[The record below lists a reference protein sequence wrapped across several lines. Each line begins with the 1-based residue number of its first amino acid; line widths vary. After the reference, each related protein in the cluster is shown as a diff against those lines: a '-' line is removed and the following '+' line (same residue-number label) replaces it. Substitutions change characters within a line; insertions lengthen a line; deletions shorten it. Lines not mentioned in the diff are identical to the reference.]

1 MTAQEIIQLLN
12 GGFTH
17 DEIIALTQTSVPST
31 TDTLPAPAPAPEPTP
46 EPDNEPTPAPAPVPD
61 PAPAPVPAAEPAQ
74 PNIGDLIKAN
84 QDLQLQV
91 AKLTSTL
98 QANAIS
104 SSMMPGGMPQQP
116 DAAAVLGQIIRPTR
130 SKKEE

>member
-1 MTAQEIIQLLN
+1 MTAQEILQLMQ

-17 DEIIALTQTSVPST
+17 DEIMQLCTPGTV
-31 TDTLPAPAPAPEPTP
+31 PAPAPAPEPSP
-46 EPDNEPTPAPAPVPD
+46 EPDHEPSPAPVPD
-61 PAPAPVPAAEPAQ
+61 AEPDQ
-74 PNIGDLIKAN
+74 PSIADLIKAN

-91 AKLTSTL
+91 AKLTSTM
-98 QANAIS
+98 QANAIA
-104 SSMMPGGMPQQP
+104 SSMIPGGMPQQP

>member
-1 MTAQEIIQLLN
+1 MTAQEILQLMQ

-17 DEIIALTQTSVPST
+17 DEIIQLVSPGSV
-31 TDTLPAPAPAPEPTP
+31 PAPAPAPEPTP
-46 EPDNEPTPAPAPVPD
+46 EPDIEPTPAPAPD
-61 PAPAPVPAAEPAQ
+61 PAPVPDPVPAPEPAQ
-74 PNIGDLIKAN
+74 PTIGDLMRAN
-84 QDLQLQV
+84 QELQLQV

-104 SSMMPGGMPQQP
+104 GSMIPGGMPQAP

>member
-1 MTAQEIIQLLN
+1 MTAQEILQLMQ

-17 DEIIALTQTSVPST
+17 DEIMQLVSPGSV
-31 TDTLPAPAPAPEPTP
+31 PAPAPAPEPTP
-46 EPDNEPTPAPAPVPD
+46 EPDHEPSPAPAPVPD
-61 PAPAPVPAAEPAQ
+61 PAPAPVPSAEPDQ
-74 PNIGDLIKAN
+74 PSIADLIKAN

-91 AKLTSTL
+91 AKLTSTM
-98 QANAIS
+98 QANAIAG
-104 SSMMPGGMPQQP
+104 SMIPGGMPQQP

>member
-1 MTAQEIIQLLN
+1 MTAQEILQLMQ

-17 DEIIALTQTSVPST
+17 DEIIQLVSPGSV
-31 TDTLPAPAPAPEPTP
+31 PAPAPAPEPTP
-46 EPDNEPTPAPAPVPD
+46 APAPDPAPVPD
-61 PAPAPVPAAEPAQ
+61 PVPAPEPAQ
-74 PNIGDLIKAN
+74 PTIGDLMKAN
-84 QDLQLQV
+84 QELQLQV

-98 QANAIS
+98 QANAIAG
-104 SSMMPGGMPQQP
+104 SMIPGGMPQAP

>member
-17 DEIIALTQTSVPST
+17 DEIIALTQAT
-31 TDTLPAPAPAPEPTP
+31 TAAATVTVSD
-46 EPDNEPTPAPAPVPD
+46 PAPVQEPTTAQADEPSEVSAADPSPEPVQD
-61 PAPAPVPAAEPAQ
+61 PAGKSDQIQALLTAQ
-74 PNIGDLIKAN
+74 A
-84 QDLQLQV
+84 DLQKQV

-98 QANAIS
+98 QAQAIANS
-104 SSMMPGGMPQQP
+104 VLPGGITQHP
-116 DAAAVLGQIIRPTR
+116 DASQILGQVIRPTR